1 MAQHIAAEPVDVV
14 APPQPVAFSRG
25 YRAWLLLLLTL
36 MSALNLAD
44 RQGLAAIAPA
54 MKADLKLSDT
64 QLGLMQGLAFAL
76 FFVALALP
84 IARLADRRRRS
95 LIIGISV
102 ATFSAFIF
110 LCSRATSFTHILLG
124 RLGVGAGDAG
134 FVGPPVSSLI
144 GDHYPP
150 QRRTSAMTVVWIGAP
165 AGAFAGASIG
175 GWVAQN
181 TDWRWW
187 FAGLAVP
194 AAVLALLVLVTMR
207 EPARGAFDPPGAGA
221 RKPPSM
227 WNVMRFLGS
236 KRSMMHVLIGVGLA
250 SSGMNG
256 IGQFLARFFVSNFH
270 LGMADT
276 GKLLGG
282 IGVVGM
288 ASGLALGG
296 FGLNWLAQRD
306 RRWLVWGSAIGLA
319 LTTPLFIAGAF
330 TASST
335 SIILP
340 VALLLIG
347 HVTLFVYYTPSIALT
362 QNMVDSSMRA
372 SAAFILTITLNLIGI
387 GLGPTLVGF
396 ISDTMAAHSFALG
409 DFAQLCPGGAAG
421 PGATAGL
428 AEACSAASRAGI
440 AWAIAL
446 ASLLFLW
453 SAAHYWLAARH
464 LEVDLDRAYAETD

>member
-1 MAQHIAAEPVDVV
+1 MAEQPTAEPAGTA
-14 APPQPVAFSRG
+14 APVFSRG
-25 YRAWLLLLLTL
+25 YRAWLLLLLTC

-54 MKADLKLSDT
+54 MKADLKLTDT
-64 QLGLMQGLAFAL
+64 QLGLMQGLAFAI

-84 IARLADRRRRS
+84 IARLADHRRRS

-102 ATFSAFIF
+102 AAFSAFIF
-110 LCSRATSFTHILLG
+110 LCSRATSFAHVLLG

-150 QRRTSAMTVVWIGAP
+150 ERRTSAMTVVWIGAP

-181 TDWRWW
+181 GDWRWW

-194 AAVLALLVLVTMR
+194 AAVLALLVLLTMR
-207 EPARGAFDPPGAGA
+207 EPGRGTFDAPGAGT

-227 WNVMRFLGS
+227 GQVVRFLAS
-236 KRSMMHVLIGVGLA
+236 KRSMVHVLIGVGLA

-256 IGQFLARFFVSNFH
+256 IGQFLARFFVSNFQ

-296 FGLNWLAQRD
+296 FGLNWLARRD

-319 LTTPLFIAGAF
+319 LTAPFFIAGAF
-330 TASST
+330 AASSS
-335 SIILP
+335 SIALP

-347 HVTLFVYYTPSIALT
+347 HVTLFVYYTPSIALA

-372 SAAFILTITLNLIGI
+372 SAAFILTITLNLVGI

-396 ISDTMAAHSFALG
+396 ISDTMASHAFTLG
-409 DFAQLCPGGAAG
+409 DFAQLCPGGAAT
-421 PGATAGL
+421 PGAAAGL
-428 AEACSAASRAGI
+428 ADACSAASRTGI
-440 AWAIAL
+440 ADAIAL

-453 SAAHYWLAARH
+453 SAVHYWLAGRS
-464 LEVDLDRAYAETD
+464 LEADLDRAYAGAD

>member
-1 MAQHIAAEPVDVV
+1 MAQKTAAEPADAV
-14 APPQPVAFSRG
+14 APTAPAIFSRG
-25 YRAWLLLLLTL
+25 YRAWLLFLLTA

-54 MKADLKLSDT
+54 MKADLKLTDT
-64 QLGLMQGLAFAL
+64 QLGLMQGLAFAI

-84 IARLADRRRRS
+84 IARLADHRRRS

-110 LCSRATSFTHILLG
+110 LCSRATSFAQVLLG

-134 FVGPPVSSLI
+134 FTGPPVSSLI
-144 GDHYPP
+144 GDHFPP
-150 QRRTSAMTVVWIGAP
+150 ERRTSAMTWVWIGAP

-181 TDWRWW
+181 IDWRWW
-187 FAGLAVP
+187 FTGLAIP
-194 AAVLALLVLVTMR
+194 AAVLALLVLVTVR
-207 EPARGAFDPPGAGA
+207 EPARGAFDPPSAGA

-227 WNVMRFLGS
+227 WNVVRFLGS
-236 KRSMMHVLIGVGLA
+236 KRSMVHVLIGVGLA

-296 FGLNWLAQRD
+296 FGLNWLARRD
-306 RRWLVWGSAIGLA
+306 RRWFAWGSAVGLA
-319 LTTPLFIAGAF
+319 LTTPLFILGAF
-330 TASST
+330 SASAT
-335 SIILP
+335 SMLLP
-340 VALLLIG
+340 VILLLLG

-372 SAAFILTITLNLIGI
+372 SAAFILTITLNLVGI
-387 GLGPTLVGF
+387 GVGPTLVGF
-396 ISDTMAAHSFALG
+396 ISDTMAQHSFALG
-409 DFAQLCPGGAAG
+409 NFAQLCPGGAAT
-421 PGATAGL
+421 PGASGAL
-428 AEACSAASRAGI
+428 SEACSTASQAGI
-440 AWAIAL
+440 ADAIAL
-446 ASLLFLW
+446 ASLLFAW
-453 SAAHYWLAARH
+453 AAVHYWLAART
-464 LEVDLDRAYAETD
+464 LRADLDRSYVED